1 MGFDGR
7 RRALLRLIPGAR
19 RVLKFLYFP
28 EKALHSAKKSLAPE
42 AAHP

>member
-1 MGFDGR
+1 MVEMHFAASDSP
-7 RRALLRLIPGAR
+7 AH